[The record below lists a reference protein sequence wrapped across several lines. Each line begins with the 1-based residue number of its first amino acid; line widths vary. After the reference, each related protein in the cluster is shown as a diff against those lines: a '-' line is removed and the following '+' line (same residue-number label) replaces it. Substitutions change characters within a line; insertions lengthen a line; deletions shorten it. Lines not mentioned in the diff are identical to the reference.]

1 MYSVSGQ
8 DFTPSIIGMNQK
20 QPSRHNLHRM
30 ILPTF
35 SARPDEEI
43 VYANLLKTRRRRGAQ
58 FSSKSTT
65 ISIQTLT
72 LIRVSFRE
80 KKKIRFVKVSDF
92 NLHRNVIPKSW
103 ALPT

>member
-1 MYSVSGQ
+1 
-8 DFTPSIIGMNQK
+8 MNQK

-72 LIRVSFRE
+72 LIRVS
-80 KKKIRFVKVSDF
+80 DF